1 MRQFKFKEHIVQ
13 VYLQCY
19 GSPAKRAGL
28 SGSSCLQGQRKQNLD
43 DMRFDAVE
51 LCFKRQFTQ
60 CSKCN
65 VGFCVGCNLN
75 YNTL

>member
-1 MRQFKFKEHIVQ
+1 MRQFEFQEHLVQ

-19 GSPAKRAGL
+19 GSPAKRAGF
-28 SGSSCLQGQRKQNLD
+28 SGSSYLQDQRKRNLD

-51 LCFKRQFTQ
+51 LCSKRPFTQ

-65 VGFCVGCNLN
+65 VGSCVGCNLN
-75 YNTL
+75 YHTL